1 MTFIEEIRGLLK
13 QGQELFAL
21 DRKEYLN
28 VYMWARNERKKGK
41 YARITGCRNGEY
53 IIEHQDYPS
62 RDGTTDEV
70 P

>member
-1 MTFIEEIRGLLK
+1 MTFIGEIRGLLK

-41 YARITGCRNGEY
+41 YARIIGCRNGEY

-62 RDGTTDEV
+62 RDGNTDEV
-70 P
+70 S